1 MFIKL
6 TFFRVK
12 KPHTCACWTF
22 FSPNVPCHVEENTV
36 LDTMKHK
43 VSIYLW
49 PKLHRIVWK
58 TQNKQSSLD
67 ETSVLLLGCAFCL
80 GGLVWL
86 SYSAVCK
93 LTAGFFWKDGDDEE
107 TLPMAPL
114 QECPCPVLSVTLTAK
129 EHVSYS
135 IFWSSH
141 TPEVPLSWM
150 CRSAPKETVGL
161 GKVSGTV
168 KQPGTVSWT
177 GRGRREKMMT

>member
-1 MFIKL
+1 
-6 TFFRVK
+6 
-12 KPHTCACWTF
+12 
-22 FSPNVPCHVEENTV
+22 
-36 LDTMKHK
+36 
-43 VSIYLW
+43 
-49 PKLHRIVWK
+49 
-58 TQNKQSSLD
+58 
-67 ETSVLLLGCAFCL
+67 
-80 GGLVWL
+80 
-86 SYSAVCK
+86 
-93 LTAGFFWKDGDDEE
+93 
-107 TLPMAPL
+107 MAPL

-177 GRGRREKMMT
+177 GRGRREKMMTEGRGHKQEEGSVSFHSDLCVQTGEGENSVPTAFCVF